1 MKWLRKLISRV
12 NILVKIVLI
21 SLPVFASIALVE
33 KKQDEKD
40 CRRVVIKIENT
51 LGNYFIEENDVL
63 DIVTD
68 KGQRILVGTPLK
80 TIDMKAIE
88 KDVNELK
95 FVKNTQVYKDLK
107 GTLIVGVEQQRPI
120 ARVVRSHAP
129 DAYISED
136 GKFLPTS
143 NKYSA
148 RTLIIRGLYANKLI
162 EEGLTFRNKGNKLL
176 EMLRF
181 IDQDK
186 YWKAQIAE
194 IEFDAKGN
202 MLLYPQVGK
211 QEFVFGGPDDYE
223 SKFKKI
229 NIFYDKI
236 RPLKG
241 WNYYGRVNLKY
252 KNQIVCE

>member
-1 MKWLRKLISRV
+1 MKWFRKLISRI
-12 NILVKIVLI
+12 NIFVRIILI

-40 CRRVVIKIENT
+40 CRRIVIKVENT

-63 DIVTD
+63 EMVTD
-68 KGQRILVGTPLK
+68 KGHRILVGMPLK
-80 TIDMKAIE
+80 TINMKAIE

-107 GTLIVGVEQQRPI
+107 GNLIVSVEQQRPI
-120 ARVVRSHAP
+120 ARVVRNNAP

-136 GKFLPTS
+136 GKLLPTS

-148 RTLIIRGLYANKLI
+148 RTLVLRGLFANRLI
-162 EEGLTFRNKGNKLL
+162 EEGLISRNKGDKLL

-181 IDQDK
+181 IDRDK

-202 MLLYPQVGK
+202 MTLYPQVGK

-223 SKFKKI
+223 TKFKKI
-229 NIFYDKI
+229 NIFYEKI

-241 WNYYGRVNLKY
+241 WNYYDRVNLKY